1 LEEEIS
7 QPMSDE
13 EAAEVEAELEDTCLP
28 PYEGEG
34 LPPELRAV
42 PRAELVSAMRVVRAF
57 VIKKT
62 KSKLLADDFV
72 PNVFVKITRTRRWN
86 PAKGPFS
93 RHYMLC
99 MKSELSNYWKSKA
112 PEKEAEAHEGFGR
125 EELPTKTP
133 SVEDDIIREET
144 EAEVAAARQAKAARE
159 LLLLRARIA
168 GHELMP
174 GVLAALEHGTEER
187 AAIAR
192 ELRVPAQKV
201 YRALDLMRHHLKKIR
216 ETEGEEKK

>member
-1 LEEEIS
+1 
-7 QPMSDE
+7 MSDE
-13 EAAEVEAELEDTCLP
+13 DAAEVEAELERTCLP
-28 PYEGEG
+28 PWEGEG
-34 LPPELRAV
+34 LPPELRAL
-42 PRAELVSAMRVVRAF
+42 PRAELVSAMRLVRLH

-112 PEKEAEAHEGFGR
+112 PEKEAEAHEGFAR

-133 SVEDDIIREET
+133 SVEDDIIRDET
-144 EAEVAAARQAKAARE
+144 EREVTAVREAKAARE
-159 LLLLRARIA
+159 VELLRERVAR
-168 GHELMP
+168 HELMP
-174 GVLAALEHGTEER
+174 RVIAALEHGTEER
-187 AAIAR
+187 AAIAD
-192 ELRVPAQKV
+192 ELGVPVQKV